1 MSSLLHQTV
10 TERILGEYYRVF
22 NELRFG
28 FREAIYQRAM
38 VIALT
43 QAELRVQE
51 QVPMRVYF
59 RGISIGFFAA
69 DIVVERVVLLEIKAT
84 KNLETRCEPQALNYL
99 SASDLELALILNFG
113 EKPEFK
119 RLVLTNDRKY
129 RPQPLQP
136 RRSIPCESVKICG

>member
-1 MSSLLHQTV
+1 MSPRLLHQSITD
-10 TERILGEYYRVF
+10 RILGEYYKVF

-28 FREAIYQRAM
+28 FREEIYQRAM

-43 QAELRVQE
+43 QVGLTVQE
-51 QVPMRVYF
+51 QVPMRVWF
-59 RGISIGFFAA
+59 RGISIGSFAA

-84 KNLETRCEPQALNYL
+84 KHLETRCEPQALNYL

-129 RPQPLQP
+129 RPGPSKNP
-136 RRSIPCESVKICG
+136 DKTRVNP

>member
-1 MSSLLHQTV
+1 MPPLLHQSFTD
-10 TERILGEYYRVF
+10 RILGEYYKVF

-43 QAELRVQE
+43 QEGLAVQE
-51 QVPMRVYF
+51 QVPMRVWF
-59 RGISIGFFAA
+59 RGIPIGSFAA
-69 DIVVERVVLLEIKAT
+69 DIVVEQVVLLEIKAT

-113 EKPEFK
+113 DKPEFK
-119 RLVLTNDRKY
+119 RLVLTNDRKH
-129 RPQPLQP
+129 RPP
-136 RRSIPCESVKICG
+136 RTTPTHSV

>member
-1 MSSLLHQTV
+1 MSAPLLHQSITD
-10 TERILGEYYRVF
+10 RILGEYYKVF

-28 FREAIYQRAM
+28 FREEIYQRAM

-43 QAELRVQE
+43 QAGLTAQE
-51 QVPMRVYF
+51 QVAMRVWF
-59 RGISIGFFAA
+59 RGISIGSFVA

-84 KNLETRCEPQALNYL
+84 KELETRCAPQALNYL

-129 RPQPLQP
+129 RPGPP
-136 RRSIPCESVKICG
+136 NNPDKTV